1 LVIPNLLPTFAKT
14 KDGKPTDTR
23 GLPNIALELIDGN
36 DISSAFL

>member
-1 LVIPNLLPTFAKT
+1 LDVPNFLPIFAVT
-14 KDGKPTDTR
+14 KDGKPTDMR